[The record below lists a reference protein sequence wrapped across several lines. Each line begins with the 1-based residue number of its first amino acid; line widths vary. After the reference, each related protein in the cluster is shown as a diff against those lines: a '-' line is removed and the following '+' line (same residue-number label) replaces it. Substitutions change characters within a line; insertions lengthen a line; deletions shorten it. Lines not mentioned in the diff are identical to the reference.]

1 MAQSKAKTVS
11 EYLDELPADRRTE
24 LTRVRQVVR
33 KRLPK
38 GYVEAM
44 NWGMITY
51 EVPLSRYPESPNGKP
66 LCYAGL
72 ASQKNHLSL
81 YVMPTD
87 AKSLARLKAAF
98 KKAGKKLD
106 MGKSC
111 IRFKRAD
118 DLPLDA
124 IGDMVA
130 AVPVQ
135 RFIDYVETARRR

>member
-1 MAQSKAKTVS
+1 MAQSNAKTVS
-11 EYLDELPADRRTE
+11 EYLDELPPDRRAE

-66 LCYAGL
+66 LCFAGL

-81 YVMPTD
+81 YLMPID
-87 AKSLARLKAAF
+87 ATSLAQLKAAF

-124 IGDMVA
+124 IGDLVA

-135 RFIDYVETARRR
+135 KFIDYVETARRR